1 MPPEASETLEPTQ
14 PPASSPGGT
23 STLPPYTR
31 RGTCRR
37 GFTLIEM
44 LVVVSIIVFLMAIT
58 FPVIGTL
65 QRGGRVETGLNT
77 VSLAGSVA
85 RTWSTASLPQ
95 VDQILDPPNTEPG
108 HYSGT
113 AAIFCPT
120 GEVRIVINYQLA
132 TRNGSSPTSPSF
144 SNSLEFNHQNGY
156 RDYRIANGGRR
167 DVDYIA
173 IPQGTGIAG
182 IHRFGQGAADV
193 ELLAPPFAIAFDE
206 TGALMQGHRDPST
219 SGRNPANFVYYD
231 ANLDGR
237 YNTTN
242 VRTTSY
248 DPADWDRDS
257 DNARGIGD
265 AFLNANLVRQLPF
278 DAIETVAGV
287 IIYDKTEYKAAGFS
301 FAGGGFVTDVD
312 TDTLP
317 DDAYDWLRE
326 NGTVVFFSPNTG
338 VALRDEGSE

>member
-1 MPPEASETLEPTQ
+1 MPPESPAPPESK
-14 PPASSPGGT
+14 PPASPECPSP
-23 STLPPYTR
+23 LAPYPR

-44 LVVVSIIVFLMAIT
+44 MIVVLIVVIIMGIT
-58 FPVIGTL
+58 FPMLSAL
-65 QRGGRVETGLNT
+65 QRSGRVETGLST

-85 RTWSTASLPQ
+85 RAWATASLPQ
-95 VDQILDPPNTEPG
+95 VNQVLDPAGSSNTG
-108 HYSGT
+108 NYSGT

-120 GEVRIVINYQLA
+120 NEVRIVINHQLA
-132 TRNGSSPTSPSF
+132 TDNGSPPTSPTF

-156 RDYRIANGGRR
+156 RDYRLTNGGRR
-167 DVDYIA
+167 DIDYIA
-173 IPQGTGIAG
+173 IPSGTGIAG
-182 IHRFGQGAADV
+182 IHRFGLGAADI

-206 TGALMQGHRDPST
+206 TGTLIQGHRDNPAGHIS
-219 SGRNPANFVYYD
+219 SPNPANFVYYD
-231 ANLDGR
+231 ADLNGAYDT
-237 YNTTN
+237 NN

-257 DNARGIGD
+257 SNARGVSD

-287 IIYDKTEYKAAGFS
+287 IIYDAAEYKAAGFNFS
-301 FAGGGFVTDVD
+301 GGGFVDSGTA
-312 TDTLP
+312 
-317 DDAYDWLRE
+317 AYDWLRE

-338 VALRDEGSE
+338 VALRDEGNE